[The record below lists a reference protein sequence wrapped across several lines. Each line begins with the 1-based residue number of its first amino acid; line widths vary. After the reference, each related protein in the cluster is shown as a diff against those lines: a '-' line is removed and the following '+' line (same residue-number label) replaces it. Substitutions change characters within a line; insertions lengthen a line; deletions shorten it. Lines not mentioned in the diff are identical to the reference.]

1 MHPCRTGHDRCMPRH
16 LAEPV
21 TAAGTTPVETPAARV
36 LVVCTGNICRSPAAE
51 RLLAARLGDRVQVAS
66 AGVRAVVGSPMT
78 STMARLVTAAGAD
91 AHGFAARQL
100 TADMVRESDL
110 VLTMTRAHRAAVV
123 ELAPAAVRR
132 TFALRELA
140 RLADAAVAADASS
153 TGPWPSDPAGRVRA
167 LPARASQQR
176 GRVPAA
182 AQDDDIED
190 PYDRGD
196 AAYQR
201 AFGEID
207 DAVQRVVAALTT

>member
-1 MHPCRTGHDRCMPRH
+1 MPRH

-51 RLLAARLGDRVQVAS
+51 RLLAARLGAQVQVAS
-66 AGVRAVVGSPMT
+66 AGVRAVVGSPMMR
-78 STMARLVTAAGAD
+78 TMARLVAGAGAD

-140 RLADAAVAADASS
+140 RLAVAADASS

-182 AQDDDIED
+182 TQDDDIDD